1 MANFRG
7 IFLDLDYF
15 DKDFISRFA
24 SLDIIIK
31 ALEKF
36 KLSKLQF
43 SMTTWSISHLFN
55 TLAAI
60 IAFGSAG
67 FQTIP
72 TQAQSKIYD
81 PPSITSEQEISDTL
95 TENDIPTGE
104 GGFARDYYVQLEK
117 GDQVAIDL
125 TSDNFDSMVTLI
137 AADGATIAEND
148 DGPDGTTNSLL
159 FSRITDAGKYIIR
172 VRAFGE
178 TSGGKFTLKLTK
190 LKPTSK

>member
-1 MANFRG
+1 MVTR
-7 IFLDLDYF
+7 
-15 DKDFISRFA
+15 
-24 SLDIIIK
+24 
-31 ALEKF
+31 
-36 KLSKLQF
+36 
-43 SMTTWSISHLFN
+43 SISPCLN

-60 IAFGSAG
+60 IAFGTIG

-72 TQAQSKIYD
+72 VKAQAKIYD
-81 PPSITSEQEISDTL
+81 PPVITSEETISDIL

-125 TSDNFDSMVTLI
+125 SSDNFDSMVVLI
-137 AADGATIAEND
+137 AEDGAKVAEND

-159 FSRITDAGKYIIR
+159 FSRITEAGKYVVR
-172 VRAFGE
+172 VRAFGD

-190 LKPTSK
+190 LKPSPK